1 MNTRGRNRSAS
12 NWKWTADGSAPGEP
26 LFVKERP

>member
-1 MNTRGRNRSAS
+1 MHTRGRNRSAS
-12 NWKWTADGSAPGEP
+12 NWNWTADGNEPGRP